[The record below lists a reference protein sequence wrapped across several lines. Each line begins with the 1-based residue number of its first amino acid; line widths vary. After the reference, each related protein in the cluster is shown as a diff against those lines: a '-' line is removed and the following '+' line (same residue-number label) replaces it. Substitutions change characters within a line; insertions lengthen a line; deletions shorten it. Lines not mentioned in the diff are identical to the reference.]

1 MQFQNNQSFAQQLD
15 VQDELKSFRDRFIIP
30 VIDGKQQIYFLGNSL
45 GLQPESTENA
55 LKEIL
60 YQWATY
66 GVEGFFMGSNPW
78 LQYHDQMIEPLA
90 AIVGAKPSEVVVM
103 NQLTVNLHLMMV
115 SFYRPVGKRKKIIC
129 EAKAFPSDQYM
140 FESHLKHYGFNPD
153 ETLIEVSPR
162 NGEHTIRTEDV
173 LAAIDQ
179 HKDELALVFW
189 GGLNYYSGQVFDM
202 KAITEAAQN
211 VGAKVGFDL
220 AHAAGNI
227 PLELH
232 DWNADF
238 ACWCSYK
245 YLNSGPG
252 GVGGVYIH
260 ERYHRDPSITR
271 YAGWWGYEKET
282 RFRMEKGFKPVQSA
296 EGWQL
301 STPSLLLYASHKA
314 SLEIFEEAGMERL
327 HAKRKLLNK
336 YLWFI
341 LDDVN
346 DRSSKKI
353 MEFITPRNED
363 ERGCQV
369 SMLMLEKGRA
379 IYDGLMKAGIIV
391 DWREPN
397 VIRLAPVPMYNS
409 FEEVWKFGQELGSL

>member
-1 MQFQNNQSFAQQLD
+1 M
-15 VQDELKSFRDRFIIP
+15 
-30 VIDGKQQIYFLGNSL
+30 

-66 GVEGFFMGSNPW
+66 GVEGFFMGSKPW
-78 LQYHDQMIEPLA
+78 LQYHDQLIEPLA

-140 FESHLKHYGFNPD
+140 FESHLKHYGFDPD
-153 ETLIEVSPR
+153 ETLIEVAPR

-227 PLELH
+227 PSGIARLE
-232 DWNADF
+232 
-238 ACWCSYK
+238 C
-245 YLNSGPG
+245 
-252 GVGGVYIH
+252 
-260 ERYHRDPSITR
+260 
-271 YAGWWGYEKET
+271 
-282 RFRMEKGFKPVQSA
+282 
-296 EGWQL
+296 
-301 STPSLLLYASHKA
+301 
-314 SLEIFEEAGMERL
+314 
-327 HAKRKLLNK
+327 
-336 YLWFI
+336 
-341 LDDVN
+341 
-346 DRSSKKI
+346 
-353 MEFITPRNED
+353 
-363 ERGCQV
+363 
-369 SMLMLEKGRA
+369 
-379 IYDGLMKAGIIV
+379 
-391 DWREPN
+391 
-397 VIRLAPVPMYNS
+397 
-409 FEEVWKFGQELGSL
+409 